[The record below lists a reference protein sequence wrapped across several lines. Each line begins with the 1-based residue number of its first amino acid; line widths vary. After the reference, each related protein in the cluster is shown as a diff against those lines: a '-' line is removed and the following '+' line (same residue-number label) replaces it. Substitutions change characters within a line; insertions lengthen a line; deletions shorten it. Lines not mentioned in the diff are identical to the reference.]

1 MTALKSH
8 KFINPAVTG
17 KKDSVT
23 IVGSKLLLAQNRIGA
38 TVFSIGE
45 QFKAAKETQV
55 ARKKWLL
62 AQDRKDDQAYRF
74 GRDQEAENQ
83 MEGVEEADKASNQ
96 DKEKAIKGD
105 GKTKKKAKSWLEKLF
120 GPFLSI
126 LESIIKLGVV
136 LPALKWISEPE
147 NRETVE
153 RFVDAAKIVFGK
165 IYDFASGSVGLLLDG
180 ISAMFDKDKSGWDR
194 FKGFLKVLAG
204 VAGLIA
210 LKALFN
216 PIGLMTTLFDAIG
229 GLFDMMTDRL
239 KKPDA
244 DTKKPQDAVERNRQQ
259 NAKARERMNATQR
272 LRDDMKAR
280 YGFKNDEQLDEF
292 IKRARELKRTTG
304 EPPTKKQLQSLSKS
318 VLDDLPATAL
328 GKMKKEA
335 LRRLG
340 QLDELR
346 KKAVDEAVRLGRQ
359 AVDFGMEQAGRAK
372 RAVTSWAA
380 DQWKNMMKGANTVAE
395 KWKVTQAAMG
405 DLAGKAWNA
414 TKDEFLK
421 RAEQLGGPLQKVIKA
436 LKGPVGERIMKY
448 IPYLGDILMFGMDVI
463 NGIDWRRALI
473 RSIAGAAIDAGATA
487 LIGALVAATPL
498 TGGASTALAIGLT
511 AAYMAADAF
520 GDFRTMFGDPI
531 ADMLGFPMY
540 SGEKGKTTQTEPNV
554 TPASEAKIAEEQAKI
569 VEGIGPDAIAKVQAL
584 SEEAKLQ
591 GLEAGGRLSGNAAKW
606 AEFYDYGKNSGAK
619 FPEVVSAQFALESGW
634 GKHLAARNNF
644 FGLKGVAGMDV
655 TVSNTREVYGGQDT
669 YIDAP
674 FVNFDTPLDSVKYLT
689 KLWYK
694 DYKGY
699 KGINNAGN
707 AIQAA
712 AMLKQQGYATD
723 PVYAESLQRLI
734 RENKK
739 TTEKVAKG
747 SVTYPEGTYMSP
759 SSGSTGLSSGSTSAG
774 RINGEANAAPQMSM
788 DQMISQLS
796 SQIAQINSSRSGAS
810 TSSSVAPAA
819 APSGADVAQSSGQ
832 GAIEQ
837 AITDVKSQV
846 PQLILSSIPNPIPIN
861 IGSTVQTV
869 YTTITNPMAMA
880 KTVLGG
886 LF

>member
-1 MTALKSH
+1 MTVLKSH
-8 KFINPAVTG
+8 KFINPNVTG
-17 KKDSVT
+17 RKTTVT
-23 IVGSKLLLAQNRIGA
+23 MMGSKLLLAQNRIGA

-45 QFKAAKETQV
+45 QLKVAKETQV

-62 AQDRKDDQAYRF
+62 AQDRKADQDYRF
-74 GRDQEAENQ
+74 RRDQQAENQ
-83 MEGVEEADKASNQ
+83 MEGVKEADSASKQ

-105 GKTKKKAKSWLEKLF
+105 GKTEKKAKGWLEKLL
-120 GPFLSI
+120 GPFLGI

-136 LPALKWISEPE
+136 LPALKWISEPG
-147 NRETVE
+147 NKETVE
-153 RFVDAAKIVFGK
+153 RFVEAAKVVFGK
-165 IYDFASGSVGLLLDG
+165 IYEFASGSVGLLLDG
-180 ISAMFDKDKSGWDR
+180 ISAMFDKDKSAWDR

-229 GLFDMMTDRL
+229 GLFDMLTDRL
-239 KKPDA
+239 NTEKP
-244 DTKKPQDAVERNRQQ
+244 KKPQDDVERNRQQ
-259 NAKARERMNATQR
+259 NAKAREQMNATQK

-280 YGFKNDEQLDEF
+280 YKFKNDEQLDEF
-292 IKRARELKRTTG
+292 IKRARELKRQTG
-304 EPPTKKQLQSLSKS
+304 QAPTKKQLQSLSKS

-328 GKMKKEA
+328 GKLKKEA
-335 LRRLG
+335 LKKLG
-340 QLDELR
+340 QLDDLR
-346 KKAVDEAVRLGRQ
+346 KKAVAEAVRLGKQ
-359 AVDFGMEQAGRAK
+359 AVDFGLEQGARAK
-372 RAVTSWAA
+372 RAVTNWAA
-380 DQWKNMMKGANTVAE
+380 DQWKNMMKGASTVAE

-498 TGGASTALAIGLT
+498 TGGASTALAIALT
-511 AAYMAADAF
+511 AAYMGADAV

-531 ADMLGFPMY
+531 ADKLGFPMF
-540 SGEKGKTTQTEPNV
+540 SGEKGKTSQTEPNI
-554 TPASEAKIAEEQAKI
+554 TPASEAAIAEEQAKI
-569 VEGIGPDAIAKVQAL
+569 ISGINPDAIAKVQAL
-584 SEEAKLQ
+584 SEQAKLQ
-591 GLEAGGRLSGNAAKW
+591 GLEAGGVLSGNAAKW
-606 AEFYDYGKNSGAK
+606 AEFYDYGKSAGAK

-634 GKHLAARNNF
+634 GKHLAAKNNF
-644 FGLKGVAGMDV
+644 FGLKGTAGMDV
-655 TVSNTREVYGGQDT
+655 TVSNTREVYGGQET
-669 YIDAP
+669 YVDAA
-674 FVNFDTPLDSVKYLT
+674 FVNFDTPLDSVKYLA

-759 SSGSTGLSSGSTSAG
+759 SSGSTSASTG
-774 RINGEANAAPQMSM
+774 TGTINGDAPAAPQMSM

-796 SQIAQINSSRSGAS
+796 SQIAQINSSRSSAAAS
-810 TSSSVAPAA
+810 SPSSVAPAA

-832 GAIEQ
+832 GAIAQ
-837 AITDVKSQV
+837 AVTDVKSQV

-861 IGSTVQTV
+861 IGSAVQTV
-869 YTTITNPMAMA
+869 YTTINNPMAMA

>member
-1 MTALKSH
+1 MTVLKSH
-8 KFINPAVTG
+8 KFINPNVTG
-17 KKDSVT
+17 KKTSVT
-23 IVGSKLLLAQNRIGA
+23 MMGSKLLLAQNRIGA

-45 QFKAAKETQV
+45 QFKVAKETQV

-74 GRDQEAENQ
+74 GRDQRAENQ
-83 MEGVEEADKASNQ
+83 MEGNVEDARRSPPSE
-96 DKEKAIKGD
+96 
-105 GKTKKKAKSWLEKLF
+105 KKKAITGGNKGKKKVQSWFEKLF
-120 GPFLSI
+120 SPFLGI

-136 LPALKWISEPE
+136 LPALSWISDPE
-147 NRETVE
+147 NKETVE
-153 RFVDAAKIVFGK
+153 RFVTAAKVVFGK
-165 IYDFASGSVGLLLDG
+165 IYDFAKGSVGLLLDG
-180 ISAMFDKDKSGWDR
+180 ISAMFDKDKDGWER
-194 FKGFLKVLAG
+194 FKGFLKVIAG

-229 GLFDMMTDRL
+229 GLFDMITDRL
-239 KKPDA
+239 EKKPK
-244 DTKKPQDAVERNRQQ
+244 TKPQDDVDKNRRQ
-259 NAKARERMNATQR
+259 NAKAREAMNKTQR

-304 EPPTKKQLQSLSKS
+304 ETPTKKQLQSLSKS

-328 GKMKKEA
+328 GKLKKEA

-359 AVDFGMEQAGRAK
+359 AVDFGMEQAGRAR
-372 RAVTSWAA
+372 RAVTAWAA

-405 DLAGKAWNA
+405 DLAGKTWNA
-414 TKDEFLK
+414 AKDEFAK
-421 RAEQLGGPLQKVIKA
+421 RAEQLGGPLQKVLKA

-448 IPYLGDILMFGMDVI
+448 VPYLGDILMFGMDVI

-473 RSIAGAAIDAGATA
+473 RSITGAAIDAGATA

-498 TGGASTALAIGLT
+498 TGGASTALAFALT
-511 AAYMAADAF
+511 AAYMGADAI

-531 ADMLGFPMY
+531 ADKLGFPMF
-540 SGEKGKTTQTEPNV
+540 SGEATTQTEPNTV
-554 TPASEAKIAEEQAKI
+554 APSEAAIAQEQAKI
-569 VEGIGPDAIAKVQAL
+569 IEGIDPAAIQKVQQL
-584 SEEAKLQ
+584 SEQAKLQ
-591 GLEAGGRLSGNAAKW
+591 GLEAGGVLSGNAAKW
-606 AEFYDYGKNSGAK
+606 AEFYDYGKKSGAK

-655 TVSNTREVYGGQDT
+655 TVSNTREVYNGKDE

-674 FVNFDTPLDSVKYLT
+674 FVNFDSPLDSVKYLT

-739 TTEKVAKG
+739 TTQKVAKG
-747 SVTYPEGTYMSP
+747 NVTYPEGTYMSP
-759 SSGSTGLSSGSTSAG
+759 SSGTTGGASSPSTINMNVPQAPAMNFDQLMTELSSK
-774 RINGEANAAPQMSM
+774 
-788 DQMISQLS
+788 
-796 SQIAQINSSRSGAS
+796 IAQVNQSRS
-810 TSSSVAPAA
+810 TSVAPAA
-819 APSGADVAQSSGQ
+819 SPTGGDMVQSSGA
-832 GAIEQ
+832 GAINQ
-837 AITDVKSQV
+837 AVTDVKSQI
-846 PQLILSSIPNPIPIN
+846 PQLIMGSIPNPIPIN
-861 IGSTVQTV
+861 IGSAVQTV
-869 YTTITNPMAMA
+869 YTTINNPMAMA

>member
-17 KKDSVT
+17 KKDSVS

-45 QFKAAKETQV
+45 QFKIAKETQV

-74 GRDQEAENQ
+74 GRDQQAENQ
-83 MEGVEEADKASNQ
+83 MEGLEEADSASKQ

-105 GKTKKKAKSWLEKLF
+105 GKTKKKAKSWLEKLL
-120 GPFLSI
+120 GPFLGI

-136 LPALKWISEPE
+136 LPALEWISKPE
-147 NRETVE
+147 NKEAVE
-153 RFVDAAKIVFGK
+153 RFVEAAKVVFGK

-229 GLFDMMTDRL
+229 GLFDMMTERL
-239 KKPDA
+239 EKPKKP
-244 DTKKPQDAVERNRQQ
+244 KPQDDVERNRQQ
-259 NAKARERMNATQR
+259 NARAREQMNATQR

-292 IKRARELKRTTG
+292 IKRARDLKRQTG
-304 EPPTKKQLQSLSKS
+304 QAPTKKQLQSLSKS

-340 QLDELR
+340 QLDDLR
-346 KKAVDEAVRLGRQ
+346 KKAVDEAVRLGKQ
-359 AVDFGMEQAGRAK
+359 AVDFGLEQGARAR
-372 RAVTSWAA
+372 RAVTTWAA
-380 DQWKNMMKGANTVAE
+380 DQWKNMMRGANTVAE

-405 DLAGKAWNA
+405 DLAGKAWSA
-414 TKDEFLK
+414 TKDEFIK

-473 RSIAGAAIDAGATA
+473 RSITGAAIDAGATA

-498 TGGASTALAIGLT
+498 TGGASTALAIALT
-511 AAYMAADAF
+511 TAYMAADAF

-540 SGEKGKTTQTEPNV
+540 SGEKGKTTQTEPNI
-554 TPASEAKIAEEQAKI
+554 TPASEAAIAQEQSDIIAKI
-569 VEGIGPDAIAKVQAL
+569 DPAAMQKVQAL
-584 SEEAKLQ
+584 SEQAKLQ
-591 GLEAGGRLSGNAAKW
+591 GLEAGGVLSGNAAKW
-606 AEFYDYGKNSGAK
+606 AEFYDYGKKSGAK
-619 FPEVVSAQFALESGW
+619 YPEVVSAQFALESGW

-644 FGLKGVAGMDV
+644 FGLKGTAGMDV
-655 TVSNTREVYGGQDT
+655 TVSNTREVVNGQDV
-669 YIDAP
+669 YMNEP

-723 PVYAESLQRLI
+723 PVYAEGLQRLI

-759 SSGSTGLSSGSTSAG
+759 SSGSTGLTSASTG
-774 RINGEANAAPQMSM
+774 TINGEAPAAPQMSF
-788 DQMISQLS
+788 DQMITQLS
-796 SQIAQINSSRSGAS
+796 SQIAQINTSRNTSSTSS
-810 TSSSVAPAA
+810 SSSVAPAA
-819 APSGADVAQSSGQ
+819 PPSGADVAQSSGQ

-837 AITDVKSQV
+837 AVTDVKSQV

-869 YTTITNPMAMA
+869 YTTVTNPMAMA